1 MNTDGNRTRW
11 PDVAGAK
18 PGLVM
23 VSRWKVPSP
32 AVQRTVGDVVAS
44 VWERE
49 PWPDG
54 VLSYTLFAA
63 EDGQTIL
70 HYSQWADD
78 AAFES
83 WVANQRDDRVDMIDL
98 AVPGIERLARRAYRY
113 HRSAVL
119 APERTPE
126 CLVAVEIEAR
136 PIEEWMDLVL
146 AALEESGLPP
156 GGLAAH
162 FHLDDEGGR
171 AFNFAEWSSAEAHR
185 RALEN
190 GGNIGRGPRWDRAR
204 TFPGARFASQRFRL
218 LVSLHPPADA

>member
-1 MNTDGNRTRW
+1 MNTDVDWERW
-11 PDVAGAK
+11 PDVAGAE

-32 AVQRTVGDVVAS
+32 GAQRTVGDVVAS

-54 VLSYTLFAA
+54 VLSYSLFAG

-78 AAFES
+78 AAFDAF
-83 WVANQRDDRVDMIDL
+83 VANQRDDRVDMIDL
-98 AVPGIERLARRAYRY
+98 AVPGIERIERRAYRY

-119 APERTPE
+119 APERAPE
-126 CLVAVEIEAR
+126 CLVAVEVDVQPA
-136 PIEEWMDLVL
+136 EEWVELVL
-146 AALEESGLPP
+146 AAIEESGLPP

-162 FHLDDEGGR
+162 FHIDDEGR
-171 AFNFAEWSSAEAHR
+171 HAFNFAEWASAEAHR
-185 RALEN
+185 RALEID
-190 GGNIGRGPRWDRAR
+190 GNIGRGPRWDRAR
-204 TFPGARFASQRFRL
+204 TFPGARFASQRHRL
-218 LVSLHPPADA
+218 LVSLHPR